1 MLQST
6 GDQVWGFGRGQ
17 VRTVAR
23 LTRADGVDTVL
34 GPMLFIDE
42 GGGRWT
48 VKPDVSGFTAVRYVA
63 ARILAPDG
71 AGLASLQAA
80 AVIPG
85 DGSVIDVQIRDVNG
99 AESNAVLPENCAL
112 VIDLIVD
119 QTGTLEFS
127 FGRQLPP
134 VPVPEPEPQPSPPPS
149 EPPPRIL

>member
-34 GPMLFIDE
+34 GPMLFIDV

-71 AGLASLQAA
+71 AGFASLQAA

-85 DGSVIDVQIRDVNG
+85 DGSVIDVQIRDVNI
-99 AESNAVLPENCAL
+99 EDNAVLPDDCAL

-127 FGRQLPP
+127 FGPQLPP
-134 VPVPEPEPQPSPPPS
+134 EPVPEPEPAPRPPPS

>member
-71 AGLASLQAA
+71 AAFASLQAA

-85 DGSVIDVQIRDVNG
+85 DGSVIDVQIRDVNI
-99 AESNAVLPENCAL
+99 EDNALLPDDCAL

-127 FGRQLPP
+127 FGPQLPP
-134 VPVPEPEPQPSPPPS
+134 SALPEPEPSPS

>member
-34 GPMLFIDE
+34 GPMLFIE
-42 GGGRWT
+42 GGGGRWT

-71 AGLASLQAA
+71 GGLASLQAA

-85 DGSVIDVQIRDVNG
+85 DGSAIDVQIRDVNIE
-99 AESNAVLPENCAL
+99 ANAVLPNDCAL

-127 FGRQLPP
+127 FGKQLPP
-134 VPVPEPEPQPSPPPS
+134 VPVPAPAPAPS

>member
-71 AGLASLQAA
+71 GGLASLQAA

-85 DGSVIDVQIRDVNG
+85 DGSVIDVQIRDVNI
-99 AESNAVLPENCAL
+99 EDNAVLPNDCAL

-127 FGRQLPP
+127 FGNQLPP
-134 VPVPEPEPQPSPPPS
+134 VPVPAPAPAPS

>member
-1 MLQST
+1 M
-6 GDQVWGFGRGQ
+6 
-17 VRTVAR
+17 
-23 LTRADGVDTVL
+23 DTVL
-34 GPMLFIDE
+34 GPMLFIE
-42 GGGRWT
+42 GGGGRWT

-71 AGLASLQAA
+71 GGLASLQAA

-85 DGSVIDVQIRDVNG
+85 DGSVIDVQIRDVNIE
-99 AESNAVLPENCAL
+99 ANAVLPNDCAL

-127 FGRQLPP
+127 FGKQLPP
-134 VPVPEPEPQPSPPPS
+134 VPVPAPAPAPS

>member
-34 GPMLFIDE
+34 GPMLFIE
-42 GGGRWT
+42 GALGRWT
-48 VKPDVSGFTAVRYVA
+48 VKPDVAGYTAVRYVA

-71 AGLASLQAA
+71 GGFASLQAA

-85 DGSVIDVQIRDVNG
+85 DGSVIDVQIRDVNIE
-99 AESNAVLPENCAL
+99 ANAVLPNDCAL

-127 FGRQLPP
+127 FGKQLPP
-134 VPVPEPEPQPSPPPS
+134 VPVPAPAPAPS
-149 EPPPRIL
+149 EPPTRIL

>member
-34 GPMLFIDE
+34 GPMLFIE
-42 GGGRWT
+42 GGGGRWT

-71 AGLASLQAA
+71 GGLASLQAA

-85 DGSVIDVQIRDVNG
+85 DGSVIDVQIRDVNIE
-99 AESNAVLPENCAL
+99 ANAVLPNDCAL

-127 FGRQLPP
+127 FGKQLPP
-134 VPVPEPEPQPSPPPS
+134 VPVPAPAPAPS

>member
-71 AGLASLQAA
+71 GGLASLQAA

-85 DGSVIDVQIRDVNG
+85 DGSVIDVQIRDVNI
-99 AESNAVLPENCAL
+99 EDNAVLPNDCAL

-127 FGRQLPP
+127 FGNQLQP
-134 VPVPEPEPQPSPPPS
+134 VPVPAPAPAPS
-149 EPPPRIL
+149 EPPTRIL

>member
-34 GPMLFIDE
+34 GPMLFIE
-42 GGGRWT
+42 GALGRWT

-71 AGLASLQAA
+71 GGLASLQAA

-85 DGSVIDVQIRDVNG
+85 DGSVIDVQIRDVNIE
-99 AESNAVLPENCAL
+99 ANAVLPNDCAL

-127 FGRQLPP
+127 FGKQLPP
-134 VPVPEPEPQPSPPPS
+134 VPVPAPAPAPS

>member
-34 GPMLFIDE
+34 GPMLFIE
-42 GGGRWT
+42 GGGGRWT

-71 AGLASLQAA
+71 GGLASLQAA

-85 DGSVIDVQIRDVNG
+85 DGSVIDVQIRDVNIE
-99 AESNAVLPENCAL
+99 ANAVLPNDCAL

-127 FGRQLPP
+127 FGKQLPP
-134 VPVPEPEPQPSPPPS
+134 VPVPAPAPAPS
-149 EPPPRIL
+149 EPPTRIL

>member
-34 GPMLFIDE
+34 GPMLFIE
-42 GGGRWT
+42 GALGRWT

-71 AGLASLQAA
+71 AGFASLQAV

-85 DGSVIDVQIRDVNG
+85 DGSVIDVQIRDVNI
-99 AESNAVLPENCAL
+99 EDNAVLPDDCAL

-127 FGRQLPP
+127 FGPQLPP
-134 VPVPEPEPQPSPPPS
+134 SALPEPEPSPS

>member
-34 GPMLFIDE
+34 GPMLFIE
-42 GGGRWT
+42 GGGGRWT

-71 AGLASLQAA
+71 GGLASLQAA

-85 DGSVIDVQIRDVNG
+85 DGSAIDVQIRDVNIE
-99 AESNAVLPENCAL
+99 ANAVLPNDCAL

-127 FGRQLPP
+127 FGNQLPP
-134 VPVPEPEPQPSPPPS
+134 VPVPAPAPAPS

>member
-34 GPMLFIDE
+34 GPMLFIE
-42 GGGRWT
+42 GALGRWT

-71 AGLASLQAA
+71 GGLASLQAA

-85 DGSVIDVQIRDVNG
+85 DGSVIDVQIRDVNIE
-99 AESNAVLPENCAL
+99 ANAVLPNDCAL

-127 FGRQLPP
+127 FGNQLPP
-134 VPVPEPEPQPSPPPS
+134 VPVPAPAPAPS

>member
-34 GPMLFIDE
+34 GPMLFIE
-42 GGGRWT
+42 GGGGRWT

-71 AGLASLQAA
+71 GGLASLQAA

-85 DGSVIDVQIRDVNG
+85 DGSVIDVQIRDVNIE
-99 AESNAVLPENCAL
+99 ANAVLPNDCAL

-127 FGRQLPP
+127 FGNQLPP
-134 VPVPEPEPQPSPPPS
+134 VPVPAPAPAPS

>member
-34 GPMLFIDE
+34 
-42 GGGRWT
+42 
-48 VKPDVSGFTAVRYVA
+48 
-63 ARILAPDG
+63 APDG
-71 AGLASLQAA
+71 ATFASLQAA

-85 DGSVIDVQIRDVNG
+85 DGSVIDVQIRDVNI
-99 AESNAVLPENCAL
+99 EDNALLPDDCAL

-127 FGRQLPP
+127 FGPQLPP
-134 VPVPEPEPQPSPPPS
+134 SALPEPEPSPS